1 MKFKKTFYVTTP
13 IFYPDDIPHLGHAYT
28 TIAADVLAKWN
39 HLQGKDVF
47 FLTGTDEHGKKLENA
62 AKTAGKSPKEFIDS
76 IVPKFKEAWQKLNIK
91 YDRFI
96 RTTDKDHEEVVKNI
110 LQKVYEK
117 GDIYKGKYEGFYCTA
132 CEAYYTERDAPDKI
146 CPIHKKQLEL
156 LKEESY
162 FFKLSKYKKFL
173 LELYKENPDFISPE
187 HRRQEIINRVKEDLQ
202 DLSISRTS
210 FKWGIPLPFDE
221 KHITFV
227 WFDALLNYIS
237 GIGYLKNRKQFD
249 KFWPANVHLIGKDIL
264 WFHVVIFPAILMSA
278 NIKLPE
284 KIFAHGW
291 WTVHSEKI
299 GKSAGNAI
307 KIDQLINYAGVDSA
321 RYFLLKETPFGED
334 GDFNEKSLVARHN
347 NELADK
353 LGNLVSRVS
362 TLAEKYGLEKAEQA
376 KELES
381 KELTDKV
388 TNHLDN
394 FEFDKALNEI
404 FAYID
409 KCNTYIQETS
419 PWITKD
425 KNVLYRLANA
435 IKDAT
440 IILSPFIPETCD
452 KIAKTFN
459 FKIDL
464 KELNKPLAIKP
475 IKKSDIL
482 FKKIDVDV
490 NNDNQNKMDNN
501 LKYEKINK
509 KGEAKQ
515 ILDNKSNKIIK
526 PYKQLDNKIEGIINM
541 NQIKYDDFAKLDL
554 RVATIKKVE
563 DIEGADNIYKLEV
576 EIGKEG
582 KRTIVAGIK
591 QHYKKEE
598 LKGKQVIVI
607 TNLEP
612 RKMKGVESQGMLL
625 AASNEDHSKI
635 VLLSPEKKI
644 DSGSKVQ

>member
-1 MKFKKTFYVTTP
+1 MPKTVFIHGFITFNGEK
-13 IFYPDDIPHLGHAYT
+13 ISKSLGNV
-28 TIAADVLAKWN
+28 ISPVVLVDKY
-39 HLQGKDVF
+39 
-47 FLTGTDEHGKKLENA
+47 GTD
-62 AKTAGKSPKEFIDS
+62 S
-76 IVPKFKEAWQKLNIK
+76 V
-91 YDRFI
+91 
-96 RTTDKDHEEVVKNI
+96 
-110 LQKVYEK
+110 
-117 GDIYKGKYEGFYCTA
+117 
-132 CEAYYTERDAPDKI
+132 
-146 CPIHKKQLEL
+146 
-156 LKEESY
+156 
-162 FFKLSKYKKFL
+162 
-173 LELYKENPDFISPE
+173 
-187 HRRQEIINRVKEDLQ
+187 
-202 DLSISRTS
+202 
-210 FKWGIPLPFDE
+210 
-221 KHITFV
+221 
-227 WFDALLNYIS
+227 
-237 GIGYLKNRKQFD
+237 
-249 KFWPANVHLIGKDIL
+249 
-264 WFHVVIFPAILMSA
+264 
-278 NIKLPE
+278 
-284 KIFAHGW
+284 
-291 WTVHSEKI
+291 
-299 GKSAGNAI
+299 
-307 KIDQLINYAGVDSA
+307 
-321 RYFLLKETPFGED
+321 RYFSLRQIPFGED
-334 GDFNEKSLVARHN
+334 GDFSEQALISRHN